1 MPLKNLIDFI
11 LSKFAAASRG
21 SLCDS
26 AASCCNIYCYNLQA
40 YSNITKCFIIDT
52 MEIIACYIAESDV
65 PRDNHLY
72 HFVTVV
78 TCTGDLARKGT
89 SALGPPITTI
99 AAQKKMHIR

>member
-1 MPLKNLIDFI
+1 
-11 LSKFAAASRG
+11 
-21 SLCDS
+21 
-26 AASCCNIYCYNLQA
+26 
-40 YSNITKCFIIDT
+40 

-99 AAQKKMHIR
+99 AAQKKNAHSLTRDETVIKYNILY